1 MENPKIHLWSQAIKG
16 DGSIFCRQ
24 EKSSNKE
31 RAVKKIKIAGIVL
44 IVLIAVVLI
53 SGTIFVRSVARRGI
67 PDYNTNVE
75 LAGFTDE
82 VVVYRDA
89 YGIPHIYAQNESDL
103 YRAVGYCMAQD
114 RLWQMDL
121 LRRAC
126 TGRLS
131 EIFGEEFVETD
142 LLMRSLRMPEKSRMI
157 LKNTEDPMVRVSLD
171 FADGVNQYIESHID
185 RLPPEFTILRYK
197 PEEWLP
203 EHSINLVSYMGWDL
217 RLSWD
222 EEVVLHKIRRLF
234 GDAKAKELVPNM
246 ALHKSVVFPGL
257 ESTLLSASN
266 HLRKL
271 GLAVFDG
278 SNNWAVS
285 GKKSVNGMPILAN
298 DMHLGLNSPG
308 IWYQMHQ
315 VIEGVMNVTGVVLP
329 GQPFVVAGHN
339 DRIAWGFT
347 NVMVDNVDF
356 YLEKINPDNP
366 HQYEF
371 KGEWREIEVRAEEI
385 KISGDKTV
393 QEELRF
399 THRGPIIS
407 RFHDVDDSAISM
419 RWIGNDYS
427 NELRSVYLVNRA
439 GNWDEFK
446 DAMRTFISVSQN
458 TVYAD
463 VDGNIGLY
471 CCAGVPIRKDGDS
484 NTVFPGWTDE
494 YDWQGIIPF
503 DELPL
508 SINPESGSVSSAN
521 NRTTGDDY
529 PHYISHW
536 FFPPTRIDRIREL
549 LEEKELLS
557 VADFKRMHADQ
568 KSKLV
573 EGIKPIIMTE
583 LERSENWSVFEKQ
596 ILDAFSSWDGILA
609 LSSPEASVFEKFL
622 CLFSENLLLDEMGD
636 ELYDDFLDS
645 GLLRDY
651 TVDNVMGARDSL
663 WCDDIN
669 TPDKTETFTNIVQ
682 KSFKETVAS
691 LHDNHGKNTDKWQ
704 WGKIHQL
711 TLEHP
716 LGRLKLLDWLFG
728 FNSGPYEVG
737 GSSHTVCPYSYPE
750 NAPFGVTWGASHRHI
765 YPLANWDESLT
776 VIPTGVSGIPASPH
790 YCDQTQLYIENEYH
804 PDYFSRD
811 LVEKNAKHRMIIRGR

>member
-1 MENPKIHLWSQAIKG
+1 
-16 DGSIFCRQ
+16 
-24 EKSSNKE
+24 
-31 RAVKKIKIAGIVL
+31 VKKWKIAGL
-44 IVLIAVVLI
+44 GFIVLIAMLLI
-53 SGTIFVRSVARRGI
+53 AGAIFVRSVARRGL
-67 PDYNTNVE
+67 PDYNAAVE
-75 LAGFTDE
+75 LSGVTDE

-89 YGIPHIYAQNESDL
+89 FGVPHIYAQNENDL

-126 TGRLS
+126 TGHLS
-131 EIFGEEFVETD
+131 AIFGEEMVETD
-142 LLMRSLRMPEKSRMI
+142 ILMRSLRMPEKSRMI
-157 LKNTEDPMVRVSLD
+157 LEDADDPMARACWA
-171 FADGVNQYIESHID
+171 FADGVNQYITTHID
-185 RLPPEFTILRYK
+185 RLPLEFIILRYK
-197 PEEWLP
+197 PQEWLP
-203 EHSINLVSYMGWDL
+203 EHSINLVGYMGWDL

-222 EEVVLHKIRRLF
+222 EEVVLDKIRRLF
-234 GDAKAKELVPNM
+234 GDAKAKELVPDM
-246 ALHKSVVFPGL
+246 ALQKTVVYPGL
-257 ESTLLSASN
+257 ESTILSASN

-315 VIEGVMNVTGVVLP
+315 VVEGTMNVTGVVLP

-347 NVMVDNVDF
+347 NVMVDNTDF
-356 YLEKINPDNP
+356 YSEKINPENP
-366 HQYEF
+366 HQYELN
-371 KGEWREIEVRAEEI
+371 GEWKEMEVKTEKI
-385 KISGDKTV
+385 KVMGDQTV

-399 THRGPIIS
+399 THRGPIVS
-407 RFHDVDDSAISM
+407 RFHDTDDSAISM

-439 GNWDEFK
+439 ANWDEFRE
-446 DAMRTFISVSQN
+446 AMSTFISVSQN

-484 NTVFPGWTDE
+484 NTIFPGWTDE
-494 YDWQGIIPF
+494 YDWQGIVPF
-503 DELPL
+503 DELPH
-508 SINPESGSVSSAN
+508 SFNPESGAVSSAN
-521 NRTTGDDY
+521 NRTAGDDY

-536 FFPPTRIDRIREL
+536 FYLPTRIDRIREM

-573 EGIKPIIMTE
+573 EGIKPVIMTE
-583 LERSENWSVFEKQ
+583 LEKSENWSVFEKQ
-596 ILDAFSSWDGILA
+596 VLDLFSSWDGILTK
-609 LSSPEASVFEKFL
+609 SSPEASIFEEFL
-622 CLFSENLLLDEMGD
+622 CQFSENLLLDEMYD
-636 ELYDDFLDS
+636 ELYADFLDS

-651 TVDNVMGARDSL
+651 AIQNTMAARDSL
-663 WCDDIN
+663 WSDDKN
-669 TPDKTETFTNIVQ
+669 TPDKAETFTDIVQ
-682 KSFKETVAS
+682 KSFKDAVAS
-691 LHDNHGKNTDKWQ
+691 LQENRGRNTGKWKW
-704 WGKIHQL
+704 GEIHQL
-711 TLEHP
+711 TLDHP
-716 LGRLKLLDWLFG
+716 LGSVKILDWLFRL
-728 FNSGPYEVG
+728 NSGPYEVG
-737 GSSHTVCPYSYPE
+737 GSNHTVCPYSYPLGE
-750 NAPFGVTWGASHRHI
+750 PFDVTWGASHRHI

-776 VIPTGVSGIPASPH
+776 VIPTGVSGIPASPY
-790 YCDQTQLYIENEYH
+790 YCDQTRLYVENEYH

-811 LVEKNAKHRMIIRGR
+811 LVEKNAKYQMIIRGK

>member
-1 MENPKIHLWSQAIKG
+1 
-16 DGSIFCRQ
+16 
-24 EKSSNKE
+24 
-31 RAVKKIKIAGIVL
+31 VKKLKIAGIVL

-53 SGTIFVRSVARRGI
+53 AGAIFVRSVARRGL
-67 PDYNTNVE
+67 PDYKTTVG
-75 LAGFTDE
+75 LAGVTDE
-82 VVVYRDA
+82 VLVYRDA
-89 YGIPHIYAQNESDL
+89 YGIPHVYAKNENDL

-131 EIFGEEFVETD
+131 EIFGEELVETD

-157 LKNTEDPMVRVSLD
+157 LKNIEDPMIRACVA
-171 FADGVNQYIESHID
+171 FTDGVNQYIESHID
-185 RLPPEFTILRYK
+185 RLPPEFIILRYK
-197 PEEWLP
+197 PEKWLP
-203 EHSINLVSYMGWDL
+203 EHSVNLVGYMGWDL
-217 RLSWD
+217 RLSWH
-222 EEVVLHKIRRLF
+222 EEVVLDKIRRLF
-234 GDAKAKELVPNM
+234 GEDKTKELVPDM
-246 ALHKSVVFPGL
+246 TLQKTVVYPGF
-257 ESTLLSASN
+257 EAAVEHFDMQSTLLAGSH

-271 GLAVFDG
+271 GLVVFDG

-285 GKKSVNGMPILAN
+285 GKKSVNGKPILAN

-315 VIEGVMNVTGVVLP
+315 AVEGVMNVTGVVLP

-356 YLEKINPDNP
+356 YLEKINPENP
-366 HQYEF
+366 RQYELNGDW
-371 KGEWREIEVRAEEI
+371 KEMEVRTEEI
-385 KISGDKTV
+385 KISGDQTL

-407 RFHDVDDSAISM
+407 RFHDAENSAISL

-427 NELRSVYLVNRA
+427 NELRSIYLVNRA
-439 GNWDEFK
+439 NNWDDFK
-446 DAMRTFISVSQN
+446 NAMSTFISVSQN

-471 CCAGVPIRKDGDS
+471 CCAGVPIRTGGDS
-484 NTVFPGWTDE
+484 NTILPGWTDD
-494 YDWQGIIPF
+494 YDWQGIVPF
-503 DELPL
+503 DELPH
-508 SINPESGSVSSAN
+508 SFNPERGYESSAN

-529 PHYISHW
+529 PYYISHW
-536 FFPPTRIDRIREL
+536 FFPPTRIDRIREM

-557 VADFKRMHADQ
+557 VADFKRIHADQ

-573 EGIKPIIMTE
+573 EGTKPIIITE
-583 LERSENWSVFEKQ
+583 LEKSENWSVFEKQ
-596 ILDAFSSWDGILA
+596 ILDAFSSWDGILSK
-609 LSSPEASVFEKFL
+609 SSPEASVFEKFL
-622 CLFSENLLLDEMGD
+622 YLFSENLLLDEMGD

-645 GLLRDY
+645 SLLREY
-651 TVDNVMGARDSL
+651 AIQNVIMAGDSL
-663 WCDDIN
+663 WSDDMN
-669 TPDKTETFTNIVQ
+669 TLEKKETFADMVQ
-682 KSFKETVAS
+682 KSFKDTVTS
-691 LHDNHGKNTDKWQ
+691 LQKNLARNPNKWQ

-711 TLEHP
+711 TLGHP
-716 LGRLKLLDWLFG
+716 LGSVKILDWLFR

-737 GSSHTVCPYSYPE
+737 GSSHTVCPFSYPLNE
-750 NAPFGVTWGASHRHI
+750 PFGVTWGASHRHI
-765 YPLANWDESLT
+765 FPLANWDESLT
-776 VIPTGVSGIPASPH
+776 VIPTGVSGIPASAH
-790 YCDQTQLYIENEYH
+790 YCDQTQLYVENEYP

-811 LVEKNAKHRMIIRGR
+811 LVEKNAEYQMIIKGK